1 MRGAL
6 TRIGDTL
13 DRLTGRN
20 WQPTSSIAT
29 SQLVERLLALLE
41 AEKREVPGKGTL
53 VPHNIK
59 LKMQWD
65 KFSADEGDALTKLR
79 NELLTAAADHIN
91 DKLYYTYAPLH
102 LEVKPDYFTEG
113 VKLLVSFE
121 QFDQEHAEV
130 EMNVTMP
137 AVNIPAELIKQHS
150 PPPVSR
156 SLIARYSLNGKDVE
170 RRLGFPAD
178 GRITVGRTGTNGL
191 VIDDISVSK
200 VHASVSIANGGL
212 SVADTG
218 STNGTFINGQ
228 RIAYGKAV
236 PFTDADRVKFGTVEV
251 RFEVIAPEAATPEEE
266 VAETDAV
273 QIGDFE
279 FRSRIPDGES
289 AEVTEATTS
298 ASQLATQKIDETAHD
313 LEEAPVESEQPPADK
328 TEE

>member
-6 TRIGDTL
+6 TRIGDAL

-20 WQPTSSIAT
+20 WQPSSSIAT
-29 SQLVERLLALLE
+29 SQLIAKLKALLE
-41 AEKREVPGKGTL
+41 AEKREVPGKGTV

-65 KFSADEGDALTKLR
+65 KFSADSSDALTKLR

-121 QFDQEHAEV
+121 QFDEENAEV

-137 AVNIPAELIKQHS
+137 AMKIPPELTKPAAPGRITPQ
-150 PPPVSR
+150 
-156 SLIARYSLNGKDVE
+156 LIARYSLNGKDIE
-170 RRLGFPAD
+170 KRLDLPPD
-178 GRITVGRTGTNGL
+178 GRLTVGRTGTSGL

-200 VHASVSIANGGL
+200 VHASLALNDSGL

-228 RIAYGKAV
+228 RISYGKAV
-236 PFTDADRVKFGTVEV
+236 PFAESDQVKFGTVEV
-251 RFEVIAPEAATPEEE
+251 TFEVIAPEPPEDKPSDAAGTQVGE
-266 VAETDAV
+266 
-273 QIGDFE
+273 FE
-279 FRSRIPDGES
+279 FRSRVTGTTPPEQPD
-289 AEVTEATTS
+289 TTIS
-298 ASQLATQKIDETAHD
+298 ASQLETQRIDES
-313 LEEAPVESEQPPADK
+313 PESPEPTRQKGSD
-328 TEE
+328 E